1 MCFTSLQNNIKFLQV
16 LTSQRFCQHKSS
28 SCPSTGY
35 IYTHTH
41 TSKTVGPCALPI
53 HPMTNWWRMRGH
65 KSFIAFDRRPSP
77 LVLEQIV
84 KIPHNPSFTMRLQQL
99 EPIPLV
105 GPCALPIHPTTNWWK
120 MRGQKFFITFDR
132 RPSSLVLERIVK
144 IPHKNI
150 SPSSI

>member
-35 IYTHTH
+35 THTHTH

-84 KIPHNPSFTMRLQQL
+84 KIPHNPSLTMRLQWLKAMIGLWYHLSDHVPYRSIQW
-99 EPIPLV
+99 PI
-105 GPCALPIHPTTNWWK
+105 GEGWGGTN
-120 MRGQKFFITFDR
+120 
-132 RPSSLVLERIVK
+132 LL
-144 IPHKNI
+144 
-150 SPSSI
+150 